1 MPLPISAPDLGGE
14 HCSGT
19 PADTG
24 SWQMGVELV
33 ALPRTME
40 MQQKAAAWAGCGSF
54 LCNKNQ
60 KVESIRAN
68 FPWPQEFC
76 WALRSSPWSVT
87 KAVKYSPE
95 YSVNENENY
104 EEKLVTVLKIEKRQN
119 PV

>member
-1 MPLPISAPDLGGE
+1 MAVGRACDHDVLCCAVL
-14 HCSGT
+14 
-19 PADTG
+19 
-24 SWQMGVELV
+24 
-33 ALPRTME
+33 E

-54 LCNKNQ
+54 LCSKNQ

-76 WALRSSPWSVT
+76 WALRSSPWSVP

-119 PV
+119 PVWGAAVWFHTGLCER